1 MATLAPPWQNNPFTA
16 GTSDYVD
23 FELWKA
29 GVDRFLSTSAYLKKK
44 GTTPHELDYLRG
56 MHDPLSLKLLRD
68 FLINNLGT
76 PNVKITSVWLDKTAK
91 VAPVGKGIDPSNRE
105 LGDLAVVVRRLDPI
119 KDFTSM
125 WVLQAKK
132 LPLPTS
138 TLPHDISTKK
148 EIELLEKCPDFD
160 FIRADKTK
168 CRIELQSDF
177 GKNHLT
183 YKHWAFLTL
192 FNDPALYT
200 PTRNPNQWRW
210 SGTDASPSIG
220 SFSQAVLDQA
230 SDSGKI
236 GAHVDPKAASKQWR
250 KLWLEL
256 MQFGVSKP
264 ASGFAG
270 GNVQNVVGLLLG
282 LDWPLTAW
290 LIAYPRLL
298 FPNLATDFEPYELGN
313 ETIRF
318 TSTGLPKNAN
328 VSLEDIDKFESWSK
342 KTLAHSAADHSTN
355 HENNGEA
362 PPPPEEPTREDD
374 DGGGGIKSML
384 IVDVLGS
391 PEELH

>member
-1 MATLAPPWQNNPFTA
+1 MATSVPPWKINPFTKN
-16 GTSDYVD
+16 SPEYVD

-29 GVDRFLSTSAYLKKK
+29 GVDRFTDPILRYPPGGSV
-44 GTTPHELDYLRG
+44 PHELDYLRG
-56 MHDPLSLKLLRD
+56 MHSPTSLKLLRD
-68 FLINNLGT
+68 FLIKNLGT
-76 PNVKITSVWLDKTAK
+76 PNVKITSVWLDKIAK

-105 LGDLAVVVRRLDPI
+105 LGDLAVVVRRLDTI

-168 CRIELQSDF
+168 CRIQLQSDF

-192 FNDPALYT
+192 LNDPAHYT
-200 PTRNPNQWRW
+200 PNRDPNQWRW

-230 SDSGKI
+230 FDSGKI
-236 GAHVDPKAASKQWR
+236 GAHVDPKTASQQWR

-264 ASGFAG
+264 TSGFAG
-270 GNVQNVVGLLLG
+270 GNVQNAVGLLLG
-282 LDWPLTAW
+282 VDRPLTAW
-290 LIAYPRLL
+290 MIAYPRLL

-318 TSTGLPKNAN
+318 TCTGLPKNAD
-328 VSLEDIDKFESWSK
+328 VSLADIEKFESWSK
-342 KTLAHSAADHSTN
+342 KSLAYSAADHRTN
-355 HENNGEA
+355 NESNGEA
-362 PPPPEEPTREDD
+362 PPPPEEPTREND

-384 IVDVLGS
+384 IVDVFGY
-391 PEELH
+391 PKELR